1 MNLLDR
7 LQAIESRRQ
16 TWEVTVPHTKH
27 ATVETPETIH
37 RILALRSL
45 EMVVADWTALT
56 IMNHTFSDEGSA
68 TPSVADILLGH
79 QQDEDKHDQ
88 QLTILAGYWKAE
100 PRPEADS
107 LISRWEKDPSEPLCK
122 KLVLEAMVF
131 FQILAVLPDLVP
143 GDAFTQAVRQWILFD
158 ESAHVASARVLVKEA
173 GMRIHPDLVNLAMDT
188 IDWMLGD
195 LPPEQVARYKMIARQ
210 VIKTGKS
217 DLVND
222 MSVVSHQD
230 FFTQR
235 DNRSIVYAS

>member
-1 MNLLDR
+1 MDLLDR
-7 LQAIESRRQ
+7 LQAIEGRRQ
-16 TWEVTVPHTKH
+16 TWEVTKPHTKH
-27 ATVETPETIH
+27 STTDTPETLH

-56 IMNHTFSDEGSA
+56 IMTHDISNG
-68 TPSVADILLGH
+68 VAGILLGH
-79 QQDEDKHDQ
+79 QQDEDKHDR
-88 QLTILAGYWKAE
+88 QLDILADYWQAQ
-100 PRPEADS
+100 PRPEADE
-107 LISRWEKDPSEPLCK
+107 LVSRWEKDPSDPLCK

-173 GMRIHPDLVNLAMDT
+173 GMRIHPDLVTLAMDT
-188 IDWMLGD
+188 IEWMLGD
-195 LPPEQVARYKMIARQ
+195 LPPEQVARYKSIARQ
-210 VIKTGKS
+210 VIKTGRS